1 LLDVS
6 SISVFYDGVQAL
18 WSVSFFV
25 QEKAVT
31 ALVGSNGAGKTTTLS
46 TVAGLL
52 KPREGSISFE
62 GGGIDAL
69 ESHERVE
76 RGISLVPEGRRLF
89 PFLTVQENLEVGA
102 YSGRA
107 RPQLSESMKRIYDL
121 FPRLHERKGQL
132 AGTLSGGEQQML
144 AIGRGLMS
152 RPRLLMFD
160 EPSLGLAPLF
170 VLKMFELIQ
179 QINRQGVTILLV
191 EQNVQTTLQI
201 AQRAYVLETGKIV
214 LDGTGARLLADDHI
228 QKAYLGL

>member
-1 LLDVS
+1 MLDVL
-6 SISVFYDGVQAL
+6 SISVFYDGIQAL
-18 WSVSFFV
+18 WGVSFSV

-52 KPREGSISFE
+52 KPKEGSISFE
-62 GGGIDAL
+62 GSGIDAL

-76 RGISLVPEGRRLF
+76 QGISLVPEGRRLF

-102 YSGRA
+102 YSKRA

-152 RPRLLMFD
+152 RPRLLILD
-160 EPSLGLAPLF
+160 EPSLGLSPLF

-179 QINRQGVTILLV
+179 QVNRQGVTILLV

-214 LDGTGARLLADDHI
+214 LEGTGARLLEDDHI

>member
-1 LLDVS
+1 MLEVS
-6 SISVFYDGVQAL
+6 SLSVFYDEIQAL
-18 WSVSFFV
+18 WGVSFSV

-62 GGGIDAL
+62 GGGIDTL

-89 PFLTVQENLEVGA
+89 PYLTVQENLEVGA

-107 RPQLSESMKRIYDL
+107 RPQISESLKRIYDL
-121 FPRLHERKGQL
+121 FPRLGERKGQL

-201 AQRAYVLETGKIV
+201 AQRAYVLEAGKIV
-214 LDGTGARLLADDHI
+214 LEDTGSRLLEDDHI
-228 QKAYLGL
+228 KKAYLGL